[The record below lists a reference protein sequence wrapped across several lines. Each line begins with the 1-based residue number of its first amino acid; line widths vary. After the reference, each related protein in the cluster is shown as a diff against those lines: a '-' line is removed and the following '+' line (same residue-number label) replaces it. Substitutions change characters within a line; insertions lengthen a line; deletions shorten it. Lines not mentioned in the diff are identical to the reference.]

1 MNLKNMTIGKRIV
14 LGTGVLC
21 LIIAAISVFSITR
34 ILSLNKISDSIVLD
48 SLPGVISAGN
58 LNSLQAQGQL
68 RCCLLLSAKTAE
80 QHRQFQSE
88 LDDTTRQ
95 ISEEISNYEG
105 TIFATEDRSNFD
117 KFKAARGEY
126 QQQQEQYLGLLQ
138 SNSTAAAE
146 FLISSLNPSYEKFSK
161 AGDVVMAYNATQGH
175 ARGGILS
182 AQVTA
187 DIRILVITGI
197 GGLLAGVLGSLLI
210 VNSISRALRTIA
222 AQIADGAN
230 QTASAS
236 AQVSA
241 ASQTLAE
248 GSSESAA
255 SLEETSASL
264 EEMASMTKRNAD
276 NAQTAKDA
284 AGQTR
289 VAADSGSQQVQSLL
303 VSMTGIKTASEDIK
317 KILKSIDEIAFQ
329 TNILALNA
337 AVEAA
342 RAGEAGAGFAVV
354 ADEVRNLAQR
364 CAKAARE
371 TAEKIEDSVKKSHEG
386 AAISSEVASSFEQ
399 IQTRIRQLNELV
411 AEIAGASSEQS
422 QGITQVN
429 AAMSQM
435 DKVTQ
440 SNAASAEESASASQ
454 ELNAQAETLKATVAD
469 LNRLVGISAPVGVSG
484 QGPTGAIRARNVS
497 LPKKPS
503 LIAAAPRKNGHQ
515 PLPVSANTGRNGHR
529 NEDLIP
535 MEDDFKN
542 F

>member
-1 MNLKNMTIGKRIV
+1 MKNLTIGKRIL
-14 LGTGVLC
+14 LGTSGLC
-21 LIIAAISVFSITR
+21 LIIAIISGFSICR
-34 ILSLNKISDSIVLD
+34 ILSLNKISDSIVQD
-48 SLPGVISAGN
+48 SLPGMIAAN
-58 LNSLQAQGQL
+58 ALNMLQSENQI
-68 RCCLLLSAKTAE
+68 RCCLLLSVKNAE
-80 QHRQFQSE
+80 QRRQLKAEMDANSVKISQSI
-88 LDDTTRQ
+88 T
-95 ISEEISNYEG
+95 NYEA
-105 TIFATEDRSNFD
+105 TIFAPEDRSNFER
-117 KFKAARGEY
+117 FKAARQEFLALR
-126 QQQQEQYLGLLQ
+126 QQYYPLVE
-138 SNSTAAAE
+138 TDPAAAAD
-146 FLISSLNPSYEKFSK
+146 FLVNRLMPAYEGYAKEGEVLMEYNSGNGHER
-161 AGDVVMAYNATQGH
+161 GDQ
-175 ARGGILS
+175 LS
-182 AQVTA
+182 AQVTF
-187 DIRILVITGI
+187 DIRMLIVVGICSLIAGVIGSLVI
-197 GGLLAGVLGSLLI
+197 VS
-210 VNSISRALRTIA
+210 SINQALQGIA

-241 ASQTLAE
+241 ASQSLAE

-264 EEMASMTKRNAD
+264 EEMASMTRRNAD

-289 VAADSGSQQVQSLL
+289 VAADSGSHQVQSLL
-303 VSMTGIKTASEDIK
+303 VSMAGIKTASEDIK

-342 RAGEAGAGFAVV
+342 RAGGAGAGFAVV

-386 AAISSEVASSFEQ
+386 AAISSEVAKSFDE

-454 ELNAQAETLKATVAD
+454 ELNAQAETLKATVAE
-469 LNRLVGISAPVGVSG
+469 LNQLVGIGSRSG
-484 QGPTGAIRARNVS
+484 SPRPDLNNARNS
-497 LPKKPS
+497 NGNPLKKSTLIPALPQ
-503 LIAAAPRKNGHQ
+503 KNGHR
-515 PLPVSANTGRNGHR
+515 PGLASAVIPKNGHR

-535 MEDDFKN
+535 LDADFKN

>member
-1 MNLKNMTIGKRIV
+1 M
-14 LGTGVLC
+14 LGTSVLC
-21 LIIAAISVFSITR
+21 FIIAAISVFSIAR
-34 ILSLNKISDSIVLD
+34 ILSLNKISDSIVQD
-48 SLPGVISAGN
+48 SLPGVIEAGRMN
-58 LNSLQAQGQL
+58 FLQADNQI
-68 RCCLLLSAKTAE
+68 RCGLLLTAKTAE
-80 QHRQFQSE
+80 QRQAIKAEMDASA
-88 LDDTTRQ
+88 
-95 ISEEISNYEG
+95 EEMNQVVSNYES
-105 TIFATEDRSNFD
+105 TIFADEDRSNFS
-117 KFKAARGEY
+117 KFKEARAEYHLSRNQFSALLETNPAAASDFLNNNLMPSYNTFSKTAEVVTEYNAKNGHDRGE
-126 QQQQEQYLGLLQ
+126 
-138 SNSTAAAE
+138 
-146 FLISSLNPSYEKFSK
+146 
-161 AGDVVMAYNATQGH
+161 V
-175 ARGGILS
+175 LS
-182 AQVTA
+182 AQVTS
-187 DIRILVITGI
+187 DIHILILTGI
-197 GGLLAGVLGSLLI
+197 CGLVAGIVGSLII
-210 VNSISRALRTIA
+210 VTSISKALRSIA
-222 AQIADGAN
+222 TQIADGAG

-248 GSSESAA
+248 GASESAA

-264 EEMASMTKRNAD
+264 EEMSSMTKRNAD

-364 CAKAARE
+364 CAQAARE

-386 AAISSEVASSFEQ
+386 AAISTEVAKSFEQ

-454 ELNAQAETLKATVAD
+454 ELNAQAETLKATVAE
-469 LNRLVGISAPVGVSG
+469 LNLLVGIGSHSGVNQPASNG
-484 QGPTGAIRARNVS
+484 FRARHGNQ
-497 LPKKPS
+497 PKKLALNSVTPQ
-503 LIAAAPRKNGHQ
+503 KNGHRSG
-515 PLPVSANTGRNGHR
+515 LTAPVTGKNGHR

-535 MEDDFKN
+535 MDGDFKN